1 MATEFAIVK
10 MRPSRL
16 DQLMAEKDKRAV
28 LARHIYNHLNA
39 YLAAGQLGITI
50 SSLGLGW
57 LGESPVEAALHP
69 LFSLMELP
77 QSAITI
83 LSFTIAFLFIT
94 FLHVVV
100 GELVPK
106 T

>member
-1 MATEFAIVK
+1 AC
-10 MRPSRL
+10 
-16 DQLMAEKDKRAV
+16 
-28 LARHIYNHLNA
+28 
-39 YLAAGQLGITI
+39 QLGITI

-57 LGESPVEAALHP
+57 LGESTVEAALHP

-106 T
+106 TLAIDTTEA

>member
-1 MATEFAIVK
+1 
-10 MRPSRL
+10 
-16 DQLMAEKDKRAV
+16 
-28 LARHIYNHLNA
+28 
-39 YLAAGQLGITI
+39 
-50 SSLGLGW
+50 
-57 LGESPVEAALHP
+57 
-69 LFSLMELP
+69 MELP

-106 T
+106 TLAIDKTEAVALAVARPLHIFYKVMFPFIWILNGSAVFIARLLV